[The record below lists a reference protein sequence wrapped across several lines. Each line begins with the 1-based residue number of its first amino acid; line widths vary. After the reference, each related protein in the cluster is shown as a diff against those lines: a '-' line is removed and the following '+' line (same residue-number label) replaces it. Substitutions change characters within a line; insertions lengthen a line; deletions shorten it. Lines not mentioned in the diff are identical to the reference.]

1 MKVSVFLHTI
11 KSQVG
16 FMDATH
22 NAFEDL
28 KLFTRFVICYHICVF
43 LMITPPAEY
52 QQLRYF
58 FNKSDWL
65 TYRKDA
71 ITSKNFKYG
80 EYHQSR

>member
-52 QQLRYF
+52 QQLTHERLEVKF
-58 FNKSDWL
+58 
-65 TYRKDA
+65 T
-71 ITSKNFKYG
+71 NFGRVDHLWPHKAGDCVYL
-80 EYHQSR
+80 